1 MNLQVNARMI
11 PSLLGRSRWRGPG
24 TDMRSHITDCFL
36 TVILLFTVLTAQ
48 ARDTRLFWG
57 DTHLHTNN
65 SPDAS
70 LNGNFR
76 IGPEDAFRF
85 ARGEAVTGHSGAT
98 AKLERPLDFL
108 VVSDHAEYLGLL
120 PRVRAGDSLIMKN
133 EVTRRWHDLIESGDE
148 EQTWKA
154 MFEVLDDIVS
164 NKPGF
169 DDTQI
174 RHSTWGRF
182 VQVADSYNEPGK
194 FTTFIGYE
202 WTSMPQGNNLHRVV
216 IYRDGAEKA
225 GKMLPFSAFDGDVPE
240 QLWAFL
246 EQYEAATGGK
256 VFAIPHNGNMSNGR
270 MFEETDFTGNPIDRN
285 YATTRSRWEPLYE
298 VTQIKGDG
306 EAHPQLSPDDPFAD
320 FENWD
325 RGNIAVTTAKQPG
338 MFRYEYARPA
348 LKTGLELEQRV
359 GVNPYRFGLIG
370 SSDAHTGFAAVAEQN
385 YWGKFSVYE
394 PGLHRLTH
402 QTATKGKNG
411 QAFDSWAYELVASGY
426 AGVWATENTRAALFD
441 AMQRREVYATTG
453 PRIRLQ
459 FFAGW
464 DFLPTDADADDFA
477 ATGYDQGVPMGG
489 VLGAAPATAG
499 PTFIINALKDPQG
512 VPLQR
517 VQVVK
522 GWLDETGAAREQ
534 IYDVALV
541 ESGTVGFHS
550 YWQDP
555 AFDPR
560 AHAFYYLRVLEVP
573 KPRWTTLE
581 AQRLN
586 VAPPQRVPA
595 EIQDRAYSSPVWYS
609 P

>member
-1 MNLQVNARMI
+1 
-11 PSLLGRSRWRGPG
+11 
-24 TDMRSHITDCFL
+24 MRLPVTACFL
-36 TVILLFTVLTAQ
+36 TVILFSAALTVQ

-85 ARGEAVTGHSGAT
+85 ARGETVAGHSGAM
-98 AKLERPLDFL
+98 AKLARPLDFL

-120 PRVRAGDSLIMKN
+120 PRVRAGDPLIMEN
-133 EVTRRWHDLIESGDE
+133 EVTRRWHDLIESGDD

-154 MFEVLDDIVS
+154 MFEVLDDIVA
-164 NKPGF
+164 NQPGF
-169 DDTQI
+169 DDAQI
-174 RHSTWGRF
+174 RDSTWRRF
-182 VQVADSYNEPGK
+182 VRVADEYNEPGK
-194 FTTFIGYE
+194 FTAFIGYE
-202 WTSMPQGNNLHRVV
+202 WTSMPQGDNLHRVV
-216 IYRDGAEKA
+216 IYRDGADKA
-225 GKMLPFSAFDGDVPE
+225 GRMLPFSAFEGDAPE

-246 EQYEAATGGK
+246 ENYENATGGK
-256 VFAIPHNGNMSNGR
+256 VLAIPHNGNMSNGR
-270 MFEETDFTGNPIDRN
+270 MFEETDFAGRPMDRD
-285 YATTRSRWEPLYE
+285 YALTRSRWEPLYE

-306 EAHPQLSPDDPFAD
+306 EAHPELSPEDPFAD

-325 RGNIAVTTAKQPG
+325 RGNITVTEVKQPG
-338 MFRYEYARPA
+338 MFRFEYARPA
-348 LKTGLELEQRV
+348 LKTGLELERRV

-385 YWGKFSVYE
+385 FWGKFSVYE
-394 PGLHRLTH
+394 PGLHRLAH
-402 QTATKGKNG
+402 QTVTRGKNG
-411 QAFDSWAYELVASGY
+411 KAYDIWAYEMVASGY
-426 AGVWATENTRAALFD
+426 AAVWAAENTRGALFD

-464 DFLPTDADADDFA
+464 DFLPEDADKDEFSAI
-477 ATGYDQGVPMGG
+477 GYAGGVPMGG
-489 VLGAAPATAG
+489 TLGGAPATAG

-517 VQVVK
+517 VQVIK
-522 GWLDETGAAREQ
+522 GWLDENGAAREK
-534 IYDVALV
+534 IYDAALAPAGAVAFR
-541 ESGTVGFHS
+541 SH
-550 YWQDP
+550 WQDP
-555 AFDPR
+555 EFEPR
-560 AHAFYYLRVLEVP
+560 QPAFYYLRVLEVP

-586 VAPPQRVPA
+586 VAPPPQVPA
-595 EIQDRAYSSPVWYS
+595 QIQDRAYSSPVWYN

>member
-1 MNLQVNARMI
+1 MR
-11 PSLLGRSRWRGPG
+11 LL
-24 TDMRSHITDCFL
+24 TTTCFL
-36 TVILLFTVLTAQ
+36 TVFLFFNVPDVQ

-85 ARGEAVTGHSGAT
+85 ARGEAVAGHSGAM
-98 AKLERPLDFL
+98 AKLDRPLDFL

-120 PRVRAGDSLIMKN
+120 PRVRAGDPLIMN
-133 EVTRRWHDLIESGDE
+133 NTVTRRWHDWIKSGDE
-148 EQTWKA
+148 EKTWKA
-154 MFEVLDDIVS
+154 MFEVLDDIVA
-164 NKPGF
+164 NQPGF

-174 RHSTWGRF
+174 KHSTWGHF
-182 VQVADSYNEPGK
+182 IKVADSYNEPGK
-194 FTTFIGYE
+194 FTAFIGYE
-202 WTSMPQGNNLHRVV
+202 WTSMPQGDNLHRVV
-216 IYRDGAEKA
+216 IFRDGADKA
-225 GKMLPFSAFDGDVPE
+225 GKILPFSAFDGEAPE

-246 EQYEAATGGK
+246 EDYETNTGGK
-256 VFAIPHNGNMSNGR
+256 VFAIAHNGNMSNGR
-270 MFEETDFTGNPIDRN
+270 MFEETDFAGKPIGRH
-285 YATTRSRWEPLYE
+285 YARVRSRWEPLYE

-306 EAHPQLSPDDPFAD
+306 EAHPDLSPDDPFAD
-320 FENWD
+320 FENWE
-325 RGNIAVTTAKQPG
+325 RGNITVTEIKQPG
-338 MFRYEYARPA
+338 MFRFEYARPA
-348 LKTGLELEQRV
+348 LKTGLELERRV

-385 YWGKFSVYE
+385 FWGKFSVYE
-394 PGLHRLTH
+394 PGLHRLAH
-402 QTATKGKNG
+402 QTVTQGKNG
-411 QAFDSWAYELVASGY
+411 KAYDIWAYEMVASGY
-426 AGVWATENTRAALFD
+426 AAVWATENTRAALFE

-464 DFLPTDADADDFA
+464 DFLPEDAGGDKFA
-477 ATGYDQGVPMGG
+477 AVGYARGVPMGG
-489 VLGAAPATAG
+489 ALDAAPATTG
-499 PTFIINALKDPQG
+499 PTFIINALQDPHG
-512 VPLQR
+512 APLER

-522 GWLDETGAAREQ
+522 GWLDENGAAREK
-534 IYDVALV
+534 IYDIALSA
-541 ESGTVGFHS
+541 SGTVGFRN

-555 AFDPR
+555 DFDHSR
-560 AHAFYYLRVLEVP
+560 HAFYYLRVLEVP

-586 VAPPQRVPA
+586 VTAPAGVPA
-595 EIQDRAYSSPVWYS
+595 KIQDRAYSSPVWYS